1 MRDRLV
7 KLLKQA
13 EKQQSLNAVCGDID
27 SLIDSP
33 KGAEFI
39 ADYLLANGGIV
50 LPCKFLQRVY
60 VIPTI
65 ENRLSDVTE
74 MKCIGF
80 TLSHDAYCVNLMN
93 ENNKLYQPAFGRFGK
108 TVFLTKE
115 EAERASLKGGDPK

>member
-7 KLLKQA
+7 
-13 EKQQSLNAVCGDID
+13 E
-27 SLIDSP
+27 LIRQGQTNYFRDNRMTMCES
-33 KGAEFI
+33 I
-39 ADYLLANGGIV
+39 ADILLANDV
-50 LPCKFLQRVY
+50 VALPCKFLQRVY

-93 ENNKLYQPAFGRFGK
+93 EKNKLYQPAFGMFGK
-108 TVFLTKE
+108 TVFLTRE
-115 EAERASLKGGDPK
+115 EVERALKGGG

>member
-1 MRDRLV
+1 MRDKCVEMSDNANKMRDRLV
-7 KLLKQA
+7 KILH
-13 EKQQSLNAVCGDID
+13 EM
-27 SLIDSP
+27 P
-33 KGAEFI
+33 KEMMIGEA
-39 ADYLLANGGIV
+39 ADYFLANGGIV

-93 ENNKLYQPAFGRFGK
+93 EKNKLYQPAFGRFGK
-108 TVFLTKE
+108 TVFRTKE
-115 EAERASLKGGDPK
+115 EAERALKGVRGDG

>member
-1 MRDRLV
+1 MRDRLI

-13 EKQQSLNAVCGDID
+13 EKQQSLNAVCGRDID

-39 ADYLLANGGIV
+39 SDYLLENGVIV
-50 LPCKFLQRVY
+50 PPCKFLQRVY

-93 ENNKLYQPAFGRFGK
+93 EKNKLYQPAFGRFGK
-108 TVFLTKE
+108 TVFLTRE
-115 EAERASLKGGDPK
+115 EAERALKAGE